1 MVYITYMHTFWHIV
15 DLNLYECGPIITSGP
30 IQGGQRLMKVD
41 MNMYMCSCLISN
53 YRLKHFADK
62 LKKMPAQE
70 QLLLKPLVY
79 HHVWYD
85 VRKL

>member
-53 YRLKHFADK
+53 YRLKHFANK
-62 LKKMPAQE
+62 LKKKNACT
-70 QLLLKPLVY
+70 
-79 HHVWYD
+79 
-85 VRKL
+85 RATA